1 MIYEQKAALQD
12 NNKARMYEERYK
24 KWRKKKTKEMYEK
37 NKQLKKTIKVSDYDK
52 AYSSIDF
59 NFGTLDLNDVMN
71 LAREIT
77 YRLQDLKLIKG
88 NNKNYNFEVDDEM
101 RAIICKK
108 LNIKEK

>member
-1 MIYEQKAALQD
+1 MRYEQKAELQD
-12 NNKARMYEERYK
+12 SNKARMYE
-24 KWRKKKTKEMYEK
+24 KKK
-37 NKQLKKTIKVSDYDK
+37 KQKKTIKVSDYDK

-88 NNKNYNFEVDDEM
+88 NNKNYNFEVDDEIKE
-101 RAIICKK
+101 IICKK